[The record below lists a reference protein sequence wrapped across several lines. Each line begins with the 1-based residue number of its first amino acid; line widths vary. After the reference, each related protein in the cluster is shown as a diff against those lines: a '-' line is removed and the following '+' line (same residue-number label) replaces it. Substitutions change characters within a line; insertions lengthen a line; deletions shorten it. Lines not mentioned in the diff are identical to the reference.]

1 MLKSAWKYFSPFDS
15 SFRDEV
21 SRKMSLLVRSGT
33 LALFFN
39 TLTGDDNYSSHYREN
54 VAQPIQLQLSK
65 KPKAFSPNLIA
76 CPKFT

>member
-1 MLKSAWKYFSPFDS
+1 
-15 SFRDEV
+15 
-21 SRKMSLLVRSGT
+21 MSLLVRSGT